1 MPSPFTDIQ
10 LYEEYNRLSSFE
22 LCMHAQEIT
31 QDSVTK
37 LIDFINLLK
46 ATTSTSLLGDQNSY
60 LQRKQRIEDTI
71 NSFEIV
77 FQRLRILGQIVH
89 QNKIE
94 LDQKP
99 VDTQLLDSNLT
110 ALKVS

>member
-22 LCMHAQEIT
+22 LCMHAQEII

-89 QNKIE
+89 QNKFE

-99 VDTQLLDSNLT
+99 VDTQLLNTNLDC
-110 ALKVS
+110 KD